1 MRSSPRWLDH
11 SGAIAEL
18 ALGLLGAVLLS
29 SLVRIGLGAPR
40 AFLVTAVLV
49 YLAMAAVLAWHWP
62 HGNRSLGAANR
73 ITLARGVLV
82 CQLAGALVAPSW
94 LVSHAHWLVGAAA
107 LALACDGLDGWVARR
122 TGTET
127 GFGARFDM
135 ELDALLILVLSL
147 GVLVTGKAGG
157 WVLAI
162 GAMRY
167 ALVAAMRPWP
177 WLGAPLPES
186 QRRKAVC
193 VWQVASLLCALSPWV
208 PGPLARVLL
217 ALSLAL
223 LAWSFAV
230 DVAWLRRASRA
241 PGAPYPEAAPLTPH
255 THCKEPEHER

>member
-1 MRSSPRWLDH
+1 MRSSPRWLTY
-11 SGAIAEL
+11 SGATAEL
-18 ALGLLGAVLLS
+18 ALGLLGVVLLS
-29 SLVRIGLGAPR
+29 SLVSLGLGAPY
-40 AFLVTAVLV
+40 AFLVTAVLA
-49 YLAMAAVLAWHWP
+49 YLVMAAVLAWHWP

-82 CQLAGALVAPSW
+82 CQLAAALVAPSW
-94 LVSHAHWLVGAAA
+94 LVAHAHWLVGVAA

-122 TGTET
+122 TGTESA
-127 GFGARFDM
+127 FGARFDM
-135 ELDALLILVLSL
+135 ELDAVLILVLSL
-147 GVLVTGKAGG
+147 CVVATGKAGG

-177 WLGAPLPES
+177 WLAAPLPVS
-186 QRRKAVC
+186 LRRKAVC

-208 PGPLARVLL
+208 PGPLAQVLL

-230 DVAWLRRASRA
+230 DVAWLRRVSRERRA
-241 PGAPYPEAAPLTPH
+241 PGPEAAPLTPPIH
-255 THCKEPEHER
+255 RKEPEHER

>member
-1 MRSSPRWLDH
+1 MRSSHRWLKY
-11 SGAIAEL
+11 SGASAEL

-29 SLVRIGLGAPR
+29 SLVSIGLGAPR
-40 AFLVTAVLV
+40 AFLVTAVLAYV
-49 YLAMAAVLAWHWP
+49 AMATVLAWHWP

-82 CQLAGALVAPSW
+82 CQLAAALVAPSW
-94 LVSHAHWLVGAAA
+94 LVSHAHWLVGVAA

-122 TGTET
+122 TGTESA
-127 GFGARFDM
+127 FGARFDM

-147 GVLVTGKAGG
+147 CVLVTGKAGG

-162 GAMRY
+162 GGMRY

-208 PGPLARVLL
+208 PGALAQVLL

-230 DVAWLRRASRA
+230 DVSWLRRVSRARRA
-241 PGAPYPEAAPLTPH
+241 PGPRAAPLTPPI
-255 THCKEPEHER
+255 HCEEPEHER

>member
-1 MRSSPRWLDH
+1 MRSSHRWLKY
-11 SGAIAEL
+11 SGASAEL

-29 SLVRIGLGAPR
+29 SLVSIGLGAPR
-40 AFLVTAVLV
+40 AFLVTAVLAYV
-49 YLAMAAVLAWHWP
+49 AMATVLAWHWP

-127 GFGARFDM
+127 AFGARFDM

-147 GVLVTGKAGG
+147 CVLVTGKAGG

-162 GAMRY
+162 GGMRY

-208 PGPLARVLL
+208 PGALAQVLL

-223 LAWSFAV
+223 LAWSFAL
-230 DVAWLRRASRA
+230 DVSWLRRVSRARRA
-241 PGAPYPEAAPLTPH
+241 PGPRAAPLTPPI
-255 THCKEPEHER
+255 HCKEPEHER